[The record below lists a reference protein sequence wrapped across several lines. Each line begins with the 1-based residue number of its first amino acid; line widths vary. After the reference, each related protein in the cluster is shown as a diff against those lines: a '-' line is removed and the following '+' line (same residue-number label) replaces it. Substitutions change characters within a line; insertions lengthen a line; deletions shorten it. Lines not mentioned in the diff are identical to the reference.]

1 MTKEEVFAYLEKQRR
16 GVCQACTS
24 GVVSVF
30 LDPLTQTVLPELA
43 SQREGYVDL
52 HAHAPVAYSNA
63 EFNVCFLT
71 WILVTENIYAPYF
84 TPKAPSIKKAID
96 YFNEALRREDA
107 RRH

>member
-16 GVCQACTS
+16 GVCQACTP

-43 SQREGYVDL
+43 AQREGYVDL
-52 HAHAPVAYSNA
+52 HAHAPVAYSA
-63 EFNVCFLT
+63 ADFHVCFLT
-71 WILVTENIYAPYF
+71 WILVAENIYAPYF
-84 TPKAPSIKKAID
+84 TPKAPTLHNAVD